1 MAADDYRAR
10 AAELLARSKLER
22 DPEVADLL
30 ETIARGF
37 QQRGVVRAEMLPSPN
52 RADGLRGRPF
62 LDGICHSDPWSDKT
76 G

>member
-37 QQRGVVRAEMLPSPN
+37 QQRGVRARRNAPLAQSGRWPS
-52 RADGLRGRPF
+52 RPS
-62 LDGICHSDPWSDKT
+62 ISR
-76 G
+76 

>member
-37 QQRGVVRAEMLPSPN
+37 HQLADSPTLPLEFNFPPKNSSF
-52 RADGLRGRPF
+52 RLRR
-62 LDGICHSDPWSDKT
+62 
-76 G
+76 